1 MILGELKTGHFEWTT
16 LTNTA
21 QEALD
26 NLRQAWENHA
36 EELHPNYK
44 FEFLEDSVTL
54 LPISLGDTVTDCN
67 QCENLESH
75 LTEEIT
81 N

>member
-1 MILGELKTGHFEWTT
+1 MILGQLKVAKFEATT
-16 LTNTA
+16 ITNTT

-26 NLRQAWENHA
+26 NLMQAWECHR
-36 EELHPNYK
+36 EGVRSPYG
-44 FEFLEDSVTL
+44 FEWLDNFVTL

-67 QCENLESH
+67 QCENLASH